1 MGVNSAW
8 NAWKDIFLNIV
19 DKNAPTRVM
28 RVRNKPA
35 PWLNSQLK
43 EEIYERDWL
52 KKKASEMQRPDVW
65 KAYKTKNLTVNL
77 KEKRQRR
84 IITKIK

>member
-1 MGVNSAW
+1 MEMNSAW

-19 DKNAPTRVM
+19 EKHAPRRDM

-43 EEIYERDWL
+43 EEMYERDWL
-52 KKKASEMQRPDVW
+52 KKKVVSETQRPDVW
-65 KAYKTKNLTVNL
+65 KHIKL
-77 KEKRQRR
+77 KS
-84 IITKIK
+84 

>member
-1 MGVNSAW
+1 MEMNSAW

-19 DKNAPTRVM
+19 EKHGPRRVM

-35 PWLNSQLK
+35 PRLNSQLK
-43 EEIYERDWL
+43 EEMYEPDWL
-52 KKKASEMQRPDVW
+52 KKKTSETQRPDVW
-65 KAYKTKNLTVNL
+65 KAYKTKNLTVNF

>member
-8 NAWKDIFLNIV
+8 NAWKDIFLNTV

-28 RVRNKPA
+28 RVRNRPA
-35 PWLNSQLK
+35 RWLNSQLK
-43 EEIYERDWL
+43 EEMYERDWL
-52 KKKASEMQRPDVW
+52 KKKASETQRPDVW